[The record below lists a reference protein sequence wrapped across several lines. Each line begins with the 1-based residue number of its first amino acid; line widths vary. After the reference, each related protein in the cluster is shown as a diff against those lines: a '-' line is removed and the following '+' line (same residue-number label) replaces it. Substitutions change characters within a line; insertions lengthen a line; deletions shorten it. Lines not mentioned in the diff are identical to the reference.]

1 MGCTSL
7 RTRTRQLRTPIRKP
21 SNREQH
27 ERLRSHVSTISLDA
41 DAYQKAP
48 APSAGSSYIP
58 PIHSEFPHWGD
69 GVIRATREDW
79 HGDTSLTHLPPQV
92 AAHDNRRGRLS
103 SQPERP
109 KNSVQNANEMA
120 DRNETLRL
128 APFNII
134 IAAIA
139 ISSAAL
145 AQAQE
150 VATPEPSIMTKPAE
164 VRIVSTEFKFA
175 PANVRVTAGRMVTLV
190 LDNSGGETEHGLFVP
205 GLGFRLQ
212 AKAGEIARNSTV
224 FVKPGE
230 YKFICDLPGHQEAG
244 MNGTLIVGPFGPA
257 DELPS
262 ISGGVQKYTGGTV
275 RPALLQRE

>member
-1 MGCTSL
+1 ML
-7 RTRTRQLRTPIRKP
+7 ARRPEK
-21 SNREQH
+21 
-27 ERLRSHVSTISLDA
+27 
-41 DAYQKAP
+41 
-48 APSAGSSYIP
+48 
-58 PIHSEFPHWGD
+58 FWGRWTMIL
-69 GVIRATREDW
+69 GV
-79 HGDTSLTHLPPQV
+79 V
-92 AAHDNRRGRLS
+92 AASGAATVSWTQAEENVVR
-103 SQPERP
+103 PEAP
-109 KNSVQNANEMA
+109 GSNAG
-120 DRNETLRL
+120 
-128 APFNII
+128 
-134 IAAIA
+134 
-139 ISSAAL
+139 
-145 AQAQE
+145 E
-150 VATPEPSIMTKPAE
+150 VWVA
-164 VRIVSTEFKFA
+164 STEFKYA

>member
-1 MGCTSL
+1 M
-7 RTRTRQLRTPIRKP
+7 
-21 SNREQH
+21 E
-27 ERLRSHVSTISLDA
+27 
-41 DAYQKAP
+41 
-48 APSAGSSYIP
+48 
-58 PIHSEFPHWGD
+58 
-69 GVIRATREDW
+69 
-79 HGDTSLTHLPPQV
+79 
-92 AAHDNRRGRLS
+92 
-103 SQPERP
+103 
-109 KNSVQNANEMA
+109 
-120 DRNETLRL
+120 DRNESRRL
-128 APFNII
+128 LPFNIIII

-139 ISSAAL
+139 TSFAAR

-150 VATPEPSIMTKPAE
+150 ISGSLNGTKPAE
-164 VRIVSTEFKFA
+164 VRIVSTEFKYA
-175 PANVRVTAGRMVTLV
+175 PANVRVTAGHMVTLV

-230 YKFICDLPGHQEAG
+230 YRFICDLPGHQEAG

-262 ISGGVQKYTGGTV
+262 GGVQKYTGGTV